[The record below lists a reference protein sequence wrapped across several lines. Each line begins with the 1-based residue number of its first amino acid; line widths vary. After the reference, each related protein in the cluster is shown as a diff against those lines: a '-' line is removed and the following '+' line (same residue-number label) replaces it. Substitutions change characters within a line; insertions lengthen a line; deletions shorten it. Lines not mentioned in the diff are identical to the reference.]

1 MNMQKRSDERS
12 KALHKEIAD
21 KLRNNPELWAVPKNN
36 IIKWKDRRKSI
47 MPSITEWEHILD
59 KHSKNQILALLESD
73 SEEST
78 RLRSSSPFTGILSE
92 IERIR
97 IFNSYS
103 TIKTQ
108 ISKVLR
114 MLTSRCTG
122 RKKPAPVS
130 FGVSRLLTISI

>member
-12 KALHKEIAD
+12 KALHKEIAN

-36 IIKWKDRRKSI
+36 IIKWKDKRKSI
-47 MPSITEWEHILD
+47 MPSTAEWEYILD

-92 IERIR
+92 IERIK
-97 IFNSYS
+97 IFNLCSAILY
-103 TIKTQ
+103 
-108 ISKVLR
+108 
-114 MLTSRCTG
+114 
-122 RKKPAPVS
+122 
-130 FGVSRLLTISI
+130 